1 MWPGIR
7 YVNSSNDF
15 PKDPETGSYEYQVYK
30 ELKGREWN
38 YYRQNDSSNPIGI
51 QRNWKQTP
59 SRVRPIVAIEDV
71 STESLTRNTDHD
83 DQINHEEDDQDA
95 FESQF
100 PQVSLLFRNIYVQS
114 PFLS

>member
-1 MWPGIR
+1 MM
-7 YVNSSNDF
+7 VE
-15 PKDPETGSYEYQVYK
+15 K
-30 ELKGREWN
+30 
-38 YYRQNDSSNPIGI
+38 
-51 QRNWKQTP
+51 TP
-59 SRVRPIVAIEDV
+59 TLDLFTYAALILGIVAVCFPILYAVIAATLSIEDV